1 MSSMFFSMFFEHS
14 FPLIIMPDTL
24 KDFTSSFS
32 ISKGSIDIPICSGY
46 NNLFYPAFNQS
57 FSITYMT
64 NSLMFSSFY
73 HNLNYYFH
81 INKYYLFIK
90 TMDQFFAGQ
99 TLHKHIVE
107 GKGND

>member
-1 MSSMFFSMFFEHS
+1 MPSMFFSVFFEHS

-73 HNLNYYFH
+73 HNLNYYFQ
-81 INKYYLFIK
+81 INKCYLFIK
-90 TMDQFFAGQ
+90 TMDQLFTGQ
-99 TLHKHIVE
+99 ILHKDIVE
-107 GKGND
+107 ERDND